1 MANPYFQFRQF
12 TIYQDQCAMKVT
24 TDGCLFGAWVAR
36 ELREENKDAQ
46 QYLDIGAGTGLLPLM
61 ILQQN
66 PGCRIDAIEI
76 DTPAYNQAVRNIT
89 AAGRSGSV
97 QLIHGD
103 INTFNPGKKYD
114 CIISNPPFYEKELKG
129 DDTRK
134 NIAHHNEGLLLPDL
148 LKRCRELLKEDG
160 VFYLL
165 LPFKREREARVL
177 LRDSGCTVL
186 KTVLAKPAAHL
197 GYFRILLKAGIGRTT
212 TAAFSSGEICIKDEK
227 GQYTAAFTDL
237 LKDYYL
243 FL

>member
-1 MANPYFQFRQF
+1 
-12 TIYQDQCAMKVT
+12 MKVT

-36 ELREENKDAQ
+36 ELREENKEAR

-76 DTPAYNQAVRNIT
+76 DAPAYDQAVHNIT
-89 AAGRSGSV
+89 AAGRSESV

-114 CIISNPPFYEKELKG
+114 CIISNPPFYERELKG
-129 DDTRK
+129 EDTRK

-148 LKRCRELLKEDG
+148 LKRCRELLKEEG
-160 VFYLL
+160 AFYLM
-165 LPFKREREARVL
+165 LPYKREREIRAL
-177 LRDSGCTVL
+177 LRDNGCTLL
-186 KTVLAKPAAHL
+186 KILLAKPAAHL
-197 GYFRILLKAGIGRTT
+197 GYFRILLKAEIGGSAE
-212 TAAFSSGEICIKDEK
+212 AAGSPEEISIKDEQ
-227 GQYTAAFTDL
+227 GQYTAAFTSL